1 MRKQANKACG
11 AEQAECVDAKVE
23 GVDEGVW
30 CRASRRR
37 SRALQM
43 VLMKG
48 APDGAEKGNPDG
60 VDEGRSRWRRR
71 RVIQMANGV
80 DEGRSRWR

>member
-1 MRKQANKACG
+1 MRHATDLHVLPHNTQTNMRKQANKACG

-37 SRALQM
+37 SWALQM

-48 APDGAEKGNPDG
+48 APDGVE
-60 VDEGRSRWRRR
+60 EG
-71 RVIQMANGV
+71 
-80 DEGRSRWR
+80 